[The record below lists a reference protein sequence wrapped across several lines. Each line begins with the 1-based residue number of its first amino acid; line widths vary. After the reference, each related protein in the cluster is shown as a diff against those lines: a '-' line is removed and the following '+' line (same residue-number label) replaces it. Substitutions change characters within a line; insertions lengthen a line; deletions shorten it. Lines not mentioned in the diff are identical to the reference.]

1 MVILCFFLPF
11 VVTMVVMSSLLDLGQ
26 AVGADGEL
34 LARGGGNGA
43 YSGISLG
50 DSPSLSRIYIPY
62 NSHPL

>member
-1 MVILCFFLPF
+1 MFCI
-11 VVTMVVMSSLLDLGQ
+11 SDLGQ

-50 DSPSLSRIYIPY
+50 DLLILIVVPSLTLIHLYGW
-62 NSHPL
+62 